1 MRPLS
6 FGLQWVIRLSWLAQ
20 LTLGLAFWTGNL
32 LAAIP
37 VHMLNGLLFSLLF
50 LAQAG
55 LAASTGVSWRL
66 VLLSVAWAFFV
77 PVFGIMQMQILP
89 GDLHWIIQVAHLL
102 VALVAIALAERLARG
117 AQARLAERSGALAVG

>member
-6 FGLQWVIRLSWLAQ
+6 VGLQWVIRLSWLAQ
-20 LTLGLAFWTGNL
+20 LALGLAFWTGNL
-32 LAAIP
+32 LTLVP

-50 LAQAG
+50 VAQAG

-66 VLLSVAWAFFV
+66 VLLSVAWGLFV
-77 PVFGIMQMQILP
+77 PVFGITQVQILP
-89 GDLHWIIQVAHLL
+89 GAFHWVVQVAHLL
-102 VALVAIALAERLARG
+102 LALVAIALAESLAGG